1 MHLEGL
7 RKRRRRTD
15 LLCTPA
21 PDHLREEKKDKK
33 VKPKRVANEAA
44 RLESSKEEEEPFNKF
59 FSKRKLTKPPFTSV
73 KIIKSRRK
81 RRRTSAVP
89 AKK

>member
-7 RKRRRRTD
+7 RRRRTD

-21 PDHLREEKKDKK
+21 PDYLREEKKTKK

-44 RLESSKEEEEPFNKF
+44 RLESSKEEEEEEPFNKF
-59 FSKRKLTKPPFTSV
+59 FFSNEN
-73 KIIKSRRK
+73 
-81 RRRTSAVP
+81 
-89 AKK
+89 

>member
-1 MHLEGL
+1 LEGL
-7 RKRRRRTD
+7 RRRRRTD

-44 RLESSKEEEEPFNKF
+44 RLESSKEEEEEPFNKF
-59 FSKRKLTKPPFTSV
+59 FFSNEN
-73 KIIKSRRK
+73 
-81 RRRTSAVP
+81 
-89 AKK
+89 